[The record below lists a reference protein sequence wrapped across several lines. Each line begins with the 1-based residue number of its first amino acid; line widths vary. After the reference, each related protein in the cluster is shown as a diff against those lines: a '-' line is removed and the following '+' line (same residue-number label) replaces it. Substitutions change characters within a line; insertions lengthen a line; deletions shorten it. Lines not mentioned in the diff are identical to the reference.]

1 MVIMQSAEADLNWSR
16 LLADATEA
24 GSEFQVLTVRGKKEK
39 GKASTLLYNC
49 LYIFV
54 RTSSSST
61 AIFSVGHRQGKNRCH
76 FWTSLAGR
84 NL

>member
-1 MVIMQSAEADLNWSR
+1 MQQKQVVSSKFLLFEGRKSR
-16 LLADATEA
+16 GRRA
-24 GSEFQVLTVRGKKEK
+24 
-39 GKASTLLYNC
+39 LYSITAN
-49 LYIFV
+49 IFL

-76 FWTSLAGR
+76 FWTSLAGH